1 MTQIF
6 DINSYSPIKDERYFV
21 DTNVWFW
28 TSYVGSKSMPRSKQP
43 DPYQLASYPR
53 FLERAVSDGAILCHS
68 ALTFSELAN
77 LIENTELDLYKQK
90 VGNQYLDKKTFRRIP
105 GERKSVLTEI
115 NVAWN
120 TVSSMSQCLQ
130 TKLDNQFVMKSYAT
144 LCEGV
149 VDPFDAF
156 FIQTMKANSID
167 YVITDDHDYCS
178 ITNHMIVTANSTALK
193 YIS

>member
-6 DINSYSPIKDERYFV
+6 DIDSYSPIKNERYFV

-28 TSYVGSKSMPRSKQP
+28 TSYVGSKSMPCSKQP
-43 DPYQLASYPR
+43 EQYQLASYPR
-53 FLERAVSDGAILCHS
+53 FLERAVNDGATLCHS

-77 LIENTELDLYKQK
+77 LIENTELDLYRLK
-90 VGNQYLDKKTFRRIP
+90 VGNKHFDKKAFRRISN
-105 GERKSVLTEI
+105 ERTSVLTEI
-115 NVAWN
+115 DVAWKA
-120 TVSSMSQCLQ
+120 VSSMSKCLHS
-130 TKLDNQFVMKSYAT
+130 KLDDQFVKNSYAT

-167 YVITDDHDYCS
+167 YVITDDQDYCS
-178 ITNHMIVTANSTALK
+178 ISNHMIVTANSKALK
-193 YIS
+193 HS